1 MSVSTSLARHT
12 VRQLIELG
20 VEDVVLSPGSRNA
33 PLSIALNQA
42 AEKGL
47 IDLHVRI
54 DERGAAFFAL
64 GISKASGKYVPV
76 VCTSGTAVANYLPAV
91 LEAHHSDVNLLVLTA
106 DRPARLRKTGSNQ
119 TTDQENIFAGFVR
132 HSIDTAAPIDLGN
145 LLGGSG
151 PVHINLQFDEP
162 LLPEDTNEWLSGIH
176 PVAQPSAIK
185 VPGEIDVHTKTQ
197 RHHRGT

>member
-1 MSVSTSLARHT
+1 MTVSTALARHT

-33 PLSIALNQA
+33 PLSIAFYQA
-42 AEKGL
+42 QQKGF
-47 IDLHVRI
+47 INLHVRI

-64 GISKASGKYVPV
+64 GIAKASGKYVPV

-91 LEAHHSDVNLLVLTA
+91 LEAHHSDINLLLLTA

-119 TTDQENIFAGFVR
+119 TTNQNGIFGEFVR
-132 HSIDTAAPIDLGN
+132 ESLDTAAPVDLTRFLSN
-145 LLGGSG
+145 SG

-162 LLPEDTNEWLSGIH
+162 LLLEELS
-176 PVAQPSAIK
+176 
-185 VPGEIDVHTKTQ
+185 
-197 RHHRGT
+197 